1 MEKVDLLKL
10 SWVVFSMEKGW
21 RILRKNR
28 NESMLGNLSNSS
40 ISNSFFQDN
49 LSFLLYQHL
58 SSTTEECPSLL
69 SRNSVG

>member
-40 ISNSFFQDN
+40 ISNSFFRIISHSSSISIIN
-49 LSFLLYQHL
+49 REGRMSLSI
-58 SSTTEECPSLL
+58 E
-69 SRNSVG
+69 